1 MTEPIVSID
10 QGKLKGKISTNLR
23 NENFY
28 SFQGI
33 PYAKPPIGKLR
44 FKDPQPP
51 EPWTGVRDATKEGS
65 ECYSRDMFLRHIVGT
80 EDCLFLNVYTQ
91 QLPSATNNTLKPVM
105 VWIHGG
111 GFRNGS
117 GNADTYGP
125 EFLLTEDI
133 VLVTINYRLG
143 IFGFLSFEDASLEVP
158 GNAGLKDMVMAL
170 KWVQK
175 NINKFSGD
183 PNNVTI
189 FGESAGGISV
199 HYLILSPL
207 ASGLFHKAVSQSGCA
222 LNPVAQERGDIT
234 VHLAS
239 FLDLKPSNEK
249 AILQRLMV
257 LPVDKLY
264 ELYEKVAMKC
274 HMVDSEIA
282 LPFGPVTEKPSSGAF
297 ITEEPLQIIKSGAYN
312 KVPTVFGYTTREG
325 MLFEIAMKPRKPEV
339 PKNFERFI
347 PFMLQVEPGSD
358 SSKNIANKIKQFYYG
373 APGAEDKIDN
383 FYLLH
388 TDRFVRDIIFAAQH
402 HSVTSGQPVFLYRMS
417 LESELNVYKKAG
429 GITAPGVSHG
439 DDLGYLFKTNITP
452 EIQGGSLEE
461 LSINRFVKYWTN
473 FAKFGNPNLQDK
485 SKAPEWK
492 PVTRNEI
499 NFIDIGENITADVD
513 PEPERMQFWRDIC
526 SINPEYAV

>member
-1 MTEPIVSID
+1 
-10 QGKLKGKISTNLR
+10 LKKI
-23 NENFY
+23 
-28 SFQGI
+28 Q
-33 PYAKPPIGKLR
+33 
-44 FKDPQPP
+44 DPQPP

-143 IFGFLSFEDASLEVP
+143 IFGFLSFEDASLDVP

-175 NINKFSGD
+175 NISKFSGD

-207 ASGLFHKAVSQSGCA
+207 ASGKLLQKKTKTMFWLLEFDNICFILGFILGLFHKAVSQSGCA

-264 ELYEKVAMKC
+264 ELYEKVAM
-274 HMVDSEIA
+274 V
-282 LPFGPVTEKPSSGAF
+282 
-297 ITEEPLQIIKSGAYN
+297 N
-312 KVPTVFGYTTREG
+312 
-325 MLFEIAMKPRKPEV
+325 
-339 PKNFERFI
+339 
-347 PFMLQVEPGSD
+347 
-358 SSKNIANKIKQFYYG
+358 
-373 APGAEDKIDN
+373 
-383 FYLLH
+383 
-388 TDRFVRDIIFAAQH
+388 
-402 HSVTSGQPVFLYRMS
+402 
-417 LESELNVYKKAG
+417 
-429 GITAPGVSHG
+429 
-439 DDLGYLFKTNITP
+439 
-452 EIQGGSLEE
+452 
-461 LSINRFVKYWTN
+461 
-473 FAKFGNPNLQDK
+473 
-485 SKAPEWK
+485 
-492 PVTRNEI
+492 
-499 NFIDIGENITADVD
+499 
-513 PEPERMQFWRDIC
+513 
-526 SINPEYAV
+526 